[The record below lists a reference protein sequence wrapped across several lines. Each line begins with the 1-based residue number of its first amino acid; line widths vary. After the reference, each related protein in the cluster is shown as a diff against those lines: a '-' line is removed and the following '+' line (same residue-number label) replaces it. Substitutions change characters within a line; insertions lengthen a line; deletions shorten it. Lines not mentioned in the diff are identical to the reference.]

1 MKFNHRIL
9 VTCAFCVL
17 FVGCENK
24 SATGGKTATSATK
37 AASSSQ
43 SGETASSTSKT
54 DGTAKKGKVAGSTTS
69 KPTSPAKADAEA
81 LKVLDFPTLKK
92 MVVESK
98 AKLTMVPVWATWCV
112 PCIKEMPHLAEFY
125 EKEHK
130 NGLEIIGLCVGDK
143 TDEDDAES
151 MSEKI
156 AELKSPFHHYIL
168 PDDAAE
174 TFFKAFGKSYG
185 GTLPSTLVLDQ
196 KGEVVV
202 FTRNGWTDKSL
213 NEIIVPKLQ

>member
-1 MKFNHRIL
+1 MKLNHRIL
-9 VTCAFCVL
+9 ITCAFCLL

-37 AASSSQ
+37 TASSSQ
-43 SGETASSTSKT
+43 SGETASS
-54 DGTAKKGKVAGSTTS
+54 TS

-151 MSEKI
+151 MSDKI

-185 GTLPSTLVLDQ
+185 GTLPTTLVLDQ

>member
-1 MKFNHRIL
+1 
-9 VTCAFCVL
+9 
-17 FVGCENK
+17 
-24 SATGGKTATSATK
+24 
-37 AASSSQ
+37 
-43 SGETASSTSKT
+43 
-54 DGTAKKGKVAGSTTS
+54 
-69 KPTSPAKADAEA
+69 
-81 LKVLDFPTLKK
+81 

-168 PDDAAE
+168 PAVPALTVLVGMYLVDLQRE
-174 TFFKAFGKSYG
+174 TGSSRRLQLLLASC
-185 GTLPSTLVLDQ
+185 LVRKCL
-196 KGEVVV
+196 
-202 FTRNGWTDKSL
+202 S
-213 NEIIVPKLQ
+213 